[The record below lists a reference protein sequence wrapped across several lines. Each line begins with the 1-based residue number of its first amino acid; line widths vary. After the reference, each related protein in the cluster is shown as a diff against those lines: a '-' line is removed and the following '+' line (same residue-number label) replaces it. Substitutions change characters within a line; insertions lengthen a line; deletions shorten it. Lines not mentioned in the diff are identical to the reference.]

1 MVYASM
7 KNVRMMVAAT
17 MANTAA
23 STHSRS
29 TDFFGFGEALSG
41 CFLFKKG
48 KFMKMKTFEE
58 VKVTCCLVI
67 KRES

>member
-23 STHSRS
+23 SSHSRRM
-29 TDFFGFGEALSG
+29 DFLGFAD
-41 CFLFKKG
+41 C
-48 KFMKMKTFEE
+48 
-58 VKVTCCLVI
+58 
-67 KRES
+67 